1 MITILTN
8 TWETYEL
15 PPCASGIVELDMGCG
30 KGAYTLALA
39 ERYPERLVLGSDVMM
54 GRLRRL
60 DRKMV
65 KRHLDN
71 AHCLR
76 ASSLELVSFQLPPQC
91 IDRIHL
97 LCPDPWPKDRHVVKR
112 LVTNDFLCRL
122 PRILKVGGILHMSTD
137 HAPYFDDWLRLV
149 GQISLFELAPGA
161 ADDMADVKT
170 DFEKIWLEQG
180 KEVQH
185 ICWRLKRTWG

>member
-15 PPCASGIVELDMGCG
+15 PTGSSGIVELDMGCG

-39 ERYPERLVLGSDVMM
+39 ERYPERLVLASDVML

-60 DRKMV
+60 NRKIE

-71 AHCLR
+71 ARCLR
-76 ASSLELVSFQLPPQC
+76 ASSLELVSFQLPPQS

-97 LCPDPWPKDRHVVKR
+97 LCPDPWPKDKHVVKR
-112 LVTNDFLCRL
+112 LVTNDFLCRI
-122 PRILKVGGILHMSTD
+122 PRILKVGGIL
-137 HAPYFDDWLRLV
+137 
-149 GQISLFELAPGA
+149 
-161 ADDMADVKT
+161 
-170 DFEKIWLEQG
+170 
-180 KEVQH
+180 
-185 ICWRLKRTWG
+185 